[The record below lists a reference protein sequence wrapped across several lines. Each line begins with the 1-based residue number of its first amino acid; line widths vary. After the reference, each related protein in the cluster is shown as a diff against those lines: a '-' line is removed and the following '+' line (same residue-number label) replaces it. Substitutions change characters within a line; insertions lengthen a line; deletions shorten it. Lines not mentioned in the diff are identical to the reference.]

1 MNKND
6 LPNLGHLRETALAA
20 QGLIAEVALA
30 AAEDIE
36 AAMPHSRTVTLPAT
50 GWKGDAVPY
59 SQAVDVAGVLADEA
73 AQLVQIVPAADSMD
87 AWEAAGVR
95 CAAQA
100 AGKLT
105 FTAKEKPGGS
115 LKIFVVLQEVAG

>member
-6 LPNLGHLRETALAA
+6 LPKLGHLRQAALAA
-20 QGLIAEVALA
+20 KGLIAEVALA

-36 AAMPHSRTVTLPAT
+36 AAMPQSRTVTLPTT
-50 GWKGDAVPY
+50 GWTGSTVPY
-59 SQAVDVAGVLADEA
+59 SQTVSVSGVLADEA

-87 AWEAAGVR
+87 AWEAAGAK
-95 CAAQA
+95 CTAQA

>member
-1 MNKND
+1 MNKKD
-6 LPNLGHLRETALAA
+6 LPNLGHLRETALEAK
-20 QGLIAEVALA
+20 GLIAEVALA

-36 AAMPHSRTVTLPAT
+36 AAMPQSRTVTLSVT
-50 GWKGDAVPY
+50 GWKGSAEPY
-59 SQAVDVAGVLADEA
+59 SQTVDVAGVLADEA

-95 CAAQA
+95 CTAQT

-105 FTAKEKPGGS
+105 FTAKETPGGS
-115 LKIFVVLQEVAG
+115 LKIFVVLQEVVG

>member
-1 MNKND
+1 MSDKIT
-6 LPNLGHLRETALAA
+6 NLGHLRETALEAK
-20 QGLIAEVALA
+20 GLIAEVALA

-36 AAMPHSRTVTLPAT
+36 AAMPQSRTVNLPTT

-59 SQAVDVAGVLADEA
+59 SQTVDVAGVLADEA
-73 AQLVQIVPAADSMD
+73 AQLVQIVPTAESMD
-87 AWEAAGVR
+87 AWAAAGVR
-95 CAAQA
+95 CTAQA

-105 FTAKEKPGGS
+105 FTAKAKPDGN